1 MHHCKWTLVCGMG
14 LLLLLSGCSRA
25 TDSGN
30 RAEAQKKP
38 VTRETS
44 GTAGPS
50 RPENTRTDPQKK
62 SDGQDASAGKQ
73 IQSNAAQPEPLKVK
87 PHELNSEK
95 SKDSE
100 IQPGAGATTQTSAGQ
115 TITPD
120 PDVLLPDENVMEPF
134 EQQVPIYFV
143 NRTQQLEEW
152 NKLPAFWNEATEKVM
167 HPKTGQIIERKVVK
181 IKVPLGL
188 TQSPPVP
195 PENPLTV
202 SKFVLGKKL
211 YFSRILSSDNSV
223 SCSTC
228 HHPNKGFTDQ
238 SPVSTGIFGKQGTVS
253 APTVMN
259 AAYNLLQF
267 WDGRAVSLEDQA
279 QGPVQNPLE
288 MFDGKGNAWHEA
300 VKRLRQNT
308 EFVELFK
315 RAFGHLPTRDASA
328 KAIATYERLV
338 LIGNSIHDRAELAM
352 RERVEAAGVPDFTIQ
367 AQDYE
372 KVLKDAFTRKDKHSL
387 SPFQLDP
394 ENAKDQE
401 KIPALAKS
409 IANGRALFFGKARCN
424 QCHAG
429 DNFTDNQFHNL
440 GVGFKDGAKLS
451 KDNIGRFGAQMLGHK
466 DPQAVGA
473 FKTPT
478 LRGLL
483 STAPYMH
490 DGSEKTLEDVINFYD
505 RGGNPNPWLD
515 AKMRDI
521 AAEQA
526 YLRNPK
532 NYKGPQVHVFDGKPI
547 VPLRLN
553 LTEQE
558 KQDLANFLRALQS
571 DPPDPIVADPN
582 KFPAGY

>member
-1 MHHCKWTLVCGMG
+1 MRYWHYLSIAALCGCF
-14 LLLLLSGCSRA
+14 LAVACSRGPEAHQQSKA
-25 TDSGN
+25 TSQSPTQAVAAADTPKAPPN
-30 RAEAQKKP
+30 QKAP
-38 VTRETS
+38 T
-44 GTAGPS
+44 
-50 RPENTRTDPQKK
+50 
-62 SDGQDASAGKQ
+62 
-73 IQSNAAQPEPLKVK
+73 PEPLTAK
-87 PHELNSEK
+87 PQEL
-95 SKDSE
+95 
-100 IQPGAGATTQTSAGQ
+100 TQTSPNAQ
-115 TITPD
+115 VKSSEPSAPD
-120 PDVLLPDENVMEPF
+120 YDVLFPDENLMEPF

-143 NRTQQLEEW
+143 NRTLQPDEW
-152 NKLPAFWNEATEKVM
+152 NKLPAFWNEATEKAV
-167 HPKTGQIIERKVVK
+167 HPKTGQVVERKVVK

-195 PENPLTV
+195 PENPITV

-211 YFSRILSSDNSV
+211 YFSRLLSSDNSV

-238 SPVSTGIFGKQGTVS
+238 APVSTGIFGNKGSVS

-259 AAYNLLQF
+259 SAYNLLQF

-288 MFDGKGNAWHEA
+288 MWDGKGNAWHEA
-300 VKRLRQNT
+300 VKRLRKNT
-308 EFVELFK
+308 ELVELFK
-315 RAFGHLPTRDASA
+315 RVFGHEPTRDATA
-328 KAIATYERLV
+328 KAIASYERLV
-338 LIGNSIHDRAELAM
+338 LIGNSIHDRADLAM
-352 RERVEAAGVPDFTIQ
+352 RQRVEAAGVPDFTIQ

-372 KVLKDAFTRKDKHSL
+372 SVLKEAFARKDKHAL

-394 ENAKDQE
+394 DNPKDQE
-401 KIPALAKS
+401 KIPDLAKS

-440 GVGFKDGAKLS
+440 GVGFSDGKLT
-451 KDNIGRFGAQMLGHK
+451 KDNLGRFGAQMLGHK

-505 RGGNPNPWLD
+505 RGGNANPWLD
-515 AKMRDI
+515 PKMRDVQ
-521 AAEQA
+521 AEQA
-526 YLRNPK
+526 YNRDPK
-532 NYKGPQVHVFDGKPI
+532 NYKGPEVKLFDGKPI

-553 LTEQE
+553 LTDQE
-558 KQDLANFLRALQS
+558 KKDLANFLRALQS

-582 KFPAGY
+582 KFPPGY

>member
-1 MHHCKWTLVCGMG
+1 MQRWKWALLWCLGLALVVSACSQGPAGNERTKTQNTAQRNQPIAKPVSDG
-14 LLLLLSGCSRA
+14 LL
-25 TDSGN
+25 
-30 RAEAQKKP
+30 K
-38 VTRETS
+38 
-44 GTAGPS
+44 
-50 RPENTRTDPQKK
+50 
-62 SDGQDASAGKQ
+62 
-73 IQSNAAQPEPLKVK
+73 PEPIQVK
-87 PHELNSEK
+87 PHEATANESALSKLPADSPKPAATVNSE
-95 SKDSE
+95 
-100 IQPGAGATTQTSAGQ
+100 
-115 TITPD
+115 TISPD

-152 NKLPAFWNEATEKVM
+152 NKLSAFWNESTEKVA
-167 HPKTGQIIERKVVK
+167 HPRTGQLIERKVVK

-195 PENPLTV
+195 PENPITV

-238 SPVSTGIFGKQGTVS
+238 APVSTGIFGKQGTVS

-279 QGPVQNPLE
+279 QGPVQNPVE

-300 VKRLRQNT
+300 VKRLRNNT

-315 RAFGHLPTRDASA
+315 RVFGHDPTRDATA
-328 KAIATYERLV
+328 KAIAAYERLV
-338 LIGNSIHDRAELAM
+338 LIGNSIHDRADLAM
-352 RERVEAAGVPDFTIQ
+352 RERVEAAAVPDFTIQ

-372 KVLKDAFTRKDKHSL
+372 KVLKEAFARKDKHAL

-394 ENAKDQE
+394 QNAKDQE
-401 KIPALAKS
+401 KIPELAKS
-409 IANGRALFFGKARCN
+409 IANGRVLFFGKARCN

-440 GVGFKDGAKLS
+440 GVGFKDGGKLT

-490 DGSEKTLEDVINFYD
+490 DGSEKTLEEVINFYD
-505 RGGNPNPWLD
+505 RGGNANPWLD
-515 AKMRDI
+515 PKMRDVQ
-521 AAEQA
+521 AEQA
-526 YLRNPK
+526 YLRDPK
-532 NYKGPQVHVFDGKPI
+532 NYKGPQVHLFDGKPI

-553 LTEQE
+553 LTDQE
-558 KQDLANFLRALQS
+558 KRDLANFLRALQS
-571 DPPDPIVADPN
+571 DPPDPIVADPA
-582 KFPAGY
+582 KFPPGY